1 MNLQEF
7 LEEVGGSES
16 QIIGFATE
24 QEALEAV
31 KRNGD
36 ALQYVNKSVFTAGAF

>member
-7 LEEVGGSES
+7 LKEVGGSES
-16 QIIGFATE
+16 QIIEFATE

-31 KRNGD
+31 KEDGD
-36 ALQYVNKSVFTAGAF
+36 ALRYVNKSVFTA